1 MKIER
6 LVIRNF
12 RGFDNFALDV
22 DGRSLFLIGENAG
35 GKSSLLT
42 AIVRG
47 LGRDLSFTRADFR
60 DTQQPIEI
68 EVSLSDFT
76 VDQRGLYGD
85 YIRFGPPAMLVVG
98 VRAIWNDAAEE
109 VEWDHHYPLHAG
121 SHSRR
126 EEREGFPMQWLPSW
140 RDPSRM
146 LQFGAP
152 RSLMGHL
159 LAALPLTASLD
170 QAATDVQQAGEQL
183 ARDPALVTLL
193 QQARDRLAELLPDV
207 AQDAFGMGV
216 STLTPRELLR
226 QFELEV
232 EHLGDPVP
240 VSRQSSGIAQLSIFV
255 FALQLAVAQ
264 EGTFLLIDE
273 PEVSLHPHAQR
284 ALMRHLRTLDSQ
296 AIVATHSSNLLD
308 RADPRTI
315 LRLKRSGGAVT
326 AVSPATLTDDE
337 ARRLAR
343 HTSPQTAEAF
353 FARAVILVE
362 GPSDQ
367 YALEALADRRGRNL
381 DADGISVVPI
391 GGAHTIGAYLSL
403 FGPNGFDLPV
413 GGLCDLAEE
422 PVFAAA
428 LRPAGHVINSR
439 ADMEQLGFF
448 VCDTD
453 VEDELIRAIGTA
465 DVVQLIDTAGD
476 LGAFQA
482 LQQQPSY
489 RTASLDDQVG
499 AFVRGRKIKYA
510 PLLVDALDLARV
522 PAPLDGV
529 LNSV

>member
-1 MKIER
+1 VKIER

-12 RGFDNFALDV
+12 RGFDNFALEIG
-22 DGRSLFLIGENAG
+22 GRSLFLIGENAG

-42 AIVRG
+42 AIVRA
-47 LGRDLSFTRADFR
+47 LGRDLNFTRADFR
-60 DTQQPIEI
+60 DTLQPIEI
-68 EVSLSDFT
+68 EVSLSDFS

-85 YIRFGPPAMLVVG
+85 YIRFGPQPTLVVG
-98 VRAIWNDAAEE
+98 VRVIWNDPAQE
-109 VEWDHHYPLHAG
+109 VETEHYYPLHSG

-126 EEREGFPMQWLPSW
+126 EERNGFPMQWLPSW

-159 LAALPLTASLD
+159 LASLPLTASLD
-170 QAATDVQQAGEQL
+170 QAATDVQHAGERL
-183 ARDPALVTLL
+183 ARYQELVTLL
-193 QQARDRLAELLPDV
+193 QQARDRLAEMLPDV
-207 AQDAFGMGV
+207 TQDAFGMGV
-216 STLTPRELLR
+216 SMLTPRELLR

-232 EHLGDPVP
+232 EHLGDPMP
-240 VSRQSSGIAQLSIFV
+240 VSRQSSGIAQLSIFA
-255 FALQLAVAQ
+255 FALQLAAAQ

-284 ALMRHLRTLDSQ
+284 ALVRHLRTLDSQ

-315 LRLKRSGGAVT
+315 QRLKRDGGAVT
-326 AVSPATLTDDE
+326 AVAPTTLTDDE

-367 YALEALADRRGRNL
+367 YALAALADRRGQNL
-381 DADGISVVPI
+381 DGDGISVVPI
-391 GGAHTIGAYLSL
+391 GGAHTIGAYLTL
-403 FGPNGFDLPV
+403 FGSSGFDLPV
-413 GGLCDLAEE
+413 AGLCDLAEE
-422 PVFAAA
+422 PVFTGV
-428 LRPAGHVINSR
+428 LQRAGHAINSR

-453 VEDELIRAIGTA
+453 IEDELIRAIGTA
-465 DVVQLIDTAGD
+465 EVIQLIDAAGD
-476 LGAFQA
+476 IAAFQA
-482 LQQQPSY
+482 FQQQPSY
-489 RTASLDDQVG
+489 RSASLDDQVG
-499 AFVRGRKIKYA
+499 SFVRTRKIKYA

-529 LNSV
+529 LNSI

>member
-12 RGFDNFALDV
+12 RGFDNFALDL

-42 AIVRG
+42 AIVRA
-47 LGRDLSFTRADFR
+47 LGRDLRFTRADFR
-60 DTQQPIEI
+60 DLQHPIEI

-76 VDQRGLYGD
+76 VEQRGLYGD
-85 YIRFGPPAMLVVG
+85 YIRFGPPATLIVA

-109 VEWDHHYPLHAG
+109 VETEHHYPLHPG

-126 EEREGFPMQWLPSW
+126 EERDGFPVQWLPSW

-152 RSLMGHL
+152 RSVMGHL
-159 LAALPLTASLD
+159 LAALPLTGSLD

-183 ARDPALVTLL
+183 SRDPALVTLL
-193 QQARDRLAELLPDV
+193 QEARDRLSELLPDT
-207 AQDAFGMGV
+207 AQDAFGIGL
-216 STLTPRELLR
+216 STLTPRELLG
-226 QFELEV
+226 QLELEV

-240 VSRQSSGIAQLSIFV
+240 VSRQSGGIAQLSIFV
-255 FALQLAVAQ
+255 FALQVATAQ
-264 EGTFLLIDE
+264 DGTFLLVDE
-273 PEVSLHPHAQR
+273 PEISLHPQAQR

-308 RADPRTI
+308 RADPRAI
-315 LRLKRSGGAVT
+315 VRLKRNGGGVAPVSSGAI
-326 AVSPATLTDDE
+326 SDDE

-343 HTSPQTAEAF
+343 HTTPHTAEGF

-367 YALEALADRRGRNL
+367 YALEALADRRDRNL
-381 DADGISVVPI
+381 DADGVSVIPI
-391 GGAHTIGAYLSL
+391 GGAGTIGAYLSL
-403 FGPNGFDLPV
+403 FGANGFDLPTA
-413 GGLCDLAEE
+413 GLCDLAEE
-422 PVFAAA
+422 PVFADA
-428 LRPAGHVINSR
+428 LRREGQVINSR
-439 ADMEQLGFF
+439 ADMERFGFF
-448 VCDTD
+448 VCDADLED
-453 VEDELIRAIGTA
+453 VLISAVGAA
-465 DVVQLIDTAGD
+465 DVVQVIDAAGD
-476 LGAFQA
+476 RTAFET
-482 LQQQPSY
+482 LQQQPAH
-489 RTASLDDQVG
+489 RTASQYEQVA
-499 AFVRGRKIKYA
+499 AFVDRRKIKYA

-522 PAPLDGV
+522 PAALDGV

>member
-1 MKIER
+1 
-6 LVIRNF
+6 
-12 RGFDNFALDV
+12 
-22 DGRSLFLIGENAG
+22 
-35 GKSSLLT
+35 
-42 AIVRG
+42 
-47 LGRDLSFTRADFR
+47 
-60 DTQQPIEI
+60 
-68 EVSLSDFT
+68 
-76 VDQRGLYGD
+76 
-85 YIRFGPPAMLVVG
+85 
-98 VRAIWNDAAEE
+98 
-109 VEWDHHYPLHAG
+109 
-121 SHSRR
+121 
-126 EEREGFPMQWLPSW
+126 
-140 RDPSRM
+140 
-146 LQFGAP
+146 
-152 RSLMGHL
+152 
-159 LAALPLTASLD
+159 
-170 QAATDVQQAGEQL
+170 
-183 ARDPALVTLL
+183 
-193 QQARDRLAELLPDV
+193 
-207 AQDAFGMGV
+207 MGV

-255 FALQLAVAQ
+255 FALQLAAAQ

-273 PEVSLHPHAQR
+273 PEVSLHPQAQR
-284 ALMRHLRTLDSQ
+284 ALMRHLRTLDAQ
-296 AIVATHSSNLLD
+296 TMVATHSSNLLD

-315 LRLKRSGGAVT
+315 QRLKRSTGAVT

-367 YALEALADRRGRNL
+367 YAFEGLADRRGRNL

-391 GGAHTIGAYLSL
+391 GGAHTIGAYLTL
-403 FGPNGFDLPV
+403 FGPSGFDLPAA
-413 GGLCDLAEE
+413 GLCDLAEE
-422 PVFAAA
+422 PVFTGA
-428 LRPAGHVINSR
+428 LQRVGHAVNSR

-453 VEDELIRAIGTA
+453 LEDELIRAIGPA
-465 DVVQLIDTAGD
+465 DVVQLIDGAGD
-476 LGAFQA
+476 LAAFQA

-489 RTASLDDQVG
+489 QTATVDDQVR

>member
-12 RGFDNFALDV
+12 RVFHDFAFDV

-35 GKSSLLT
+35 GKSSVLT
-42 AIVRG
+42 AIVRA
-47 LGRDLSFTRADFR
+47 LGRDLNFTRADFR
-60 DTQQPIEI
+60 DAHQPIEI
-68 EVSLSDFT
+68 EVSLRDFT
-76 VDQRGLYGD
+76 VDQRALYGD
-85 YIRFGPPAMLVVG
+85 YIRFGPPATLVVG

-109 VEWDHHYPLHAG
+109 VETEHHYPLHPG
-121 SHSRR
+121 RRSRR
-126 EEREGFPMQWLPSW
+126 EEREGFPVRWLPSW

-146 LQFGAP
+146 LQFGAS
-152 RSLMGHL
+152 RSLIGHL

-170 QAATDVQQAGEQL
+170 QAATDVRQAGEQL

-193 QQARDRLAELLPDV
+193 KQARDDLAELLPDV

-232 EHLGDPVP
+232 EHLGDSVP

-255 FALQLAVAQ
+255 LSLQLAAVQ

-273 PEVSLHPHAQR
+273 PEVSLHPQAQR

-296 AIVATHSSNLLD
+296 AVVATHSSNLLD

-315 LRLKRSGGAVT
+315 VRLKRSGGAVT
-326 AVSPATLTDDE
+326 AVSPVSLADDE
-337 ARRLAR
+337 ARPLAR
-343 HTSPQTAEAF
+343 HTSPQTAEGF

-367 YALEALADRRGRNL
+367 YALEALAERRGRNL
-381 DADGISVVPI
+381 DADGISIVPI
-391 GGAHTIGAYLSL
+391 GGAQTIGAYLSL
-403 FGPNGFDLPV
+403 FGPRGFDLPV
-413 GGLCDLAEE
+413 GGLCDVAEE
-422 PVFAAA
+422 PVFADA
-428 LRPAGHVINSR
+428 LRRAGHVINSQ

-448 VCDTD
+448 VCDRD
-453 VEDELIRAIGTA
+453 LEAELIRAIGTA

-476 LGAFQA
+476 LAAFQA

-489 RTASLDDQVG
+489 RTASLDDQGGV
-499 AFVRGRKIKYA
+499 FVRRRKIKYA
-510 PLLVDALDLARV
+510 PLLVDTLDLAQAP
-522 PAPLDGV
+522 PALDGV